1 MAEARFC
8 ASVGVSAAGFTLEL
22 PTGLHDGLTRDTAAC
37 IIAEMPSE
45 LTAVVITY
53 VTSAHE
59 TASLLRQTGAH
70 AVQLHGGMSESELS
84 ELTRLVPKV
93 KKIGRVSV
101 IDRAAV
107 ETARRFSSDLWDA
120 IILDTYDPETGKLGA
135 TGRTHNWGI
144 SADIVKAASVPVILA
159 GGLNAENVERAVWV
173 VRPQGVDAHTGIENE
188 DGTRNFGK
196 IRRFTRT
203 ALDAFRRIGII

>member
-1 MAEARFC
+1 
-8 ASVGVSAAGFTLEL
+8 VGFTLKL
-22 PTGLHDGLTRDTAAC
+22 PTGLHNGLTRDTAAC

-59 TASLLRQTGAH
+59 TASLIRETGAL
-70 AVQLHGGMSESELS
+70 AVQLHGGMSKTELT
-84 ELTRLVPKV
+84 ELTRLVPGV

-101 IDRAAV
+101 TDRAAI
-107 ETARRFSSDLWDA
+107 ETARGFSPDLWDA
-120 IILDTYDPETGKLGA
+120 VILDTYDPETGKLGA
-135 TGRTHNWGI
+135 TGRTHDWGI
-144 SADIVKAASVPVILA
+144 SADIVKAAHVPVILA
-159 GGLNAENVERAVWV
+159 GGLNAENVERAVGV
-173 VRPQGVDAHTGIENE
+173 VRPHGVDAHTGVENE

-196 IRRFTRT
+196 IRRFTRA